1 MRWDVGAD
9 GDGLCVRQ
17 ELRLGKRN
25 FMGSVGLER
34 YGMYVESCCVV
45 ESRTDHTV
53 CYPSRYILLLFNTHI
68 DCTIPG

>member
-17 ELRLGKRN
+17 DFRLGKRN

-34 YGMYVESCCVV
+34 YGTYVESCCVV
-45 ESRTDHTV
+45 ESRTDHAV
-53 CYPSRYILLLFNTHI
+53 CYPSRYILLLFNTRI
-68 DCTIPG
+68 DYTISG